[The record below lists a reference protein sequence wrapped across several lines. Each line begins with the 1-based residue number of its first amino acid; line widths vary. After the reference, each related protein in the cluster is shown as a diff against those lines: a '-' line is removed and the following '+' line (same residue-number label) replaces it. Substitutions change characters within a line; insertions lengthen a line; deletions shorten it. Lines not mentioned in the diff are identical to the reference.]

1 MIICFAKTEGHT
13 FTIYNKNE
21 KIIMDKENCDI
32 QMDLSDSD
40 GLTIK
45 LDVAEKIC
53 NLMKWKQELSLKQWV
68 MTFFIFFTVFLYDM
82 FCVNIKRL
90 ADFVTPLSESYYIDS
105 TGSGNTNRCELTY
118 YTGRFEILSHQYIYP
133 YMMVNGREKLK
144 CKFELNLTALET
156 SFFCAKLYYFF
167 LIIPIALVCG
177 IGGGAIWHSNF
188 AIFEGIVISALIYF
202 VSMNI
207 YLNRRKR
214 KLILQLTNELK

>member
-68 MTFFIFFTVFLYDM
+68 MTFFIFLQCF
-82 FCVNIKRL
+82 
-90 ADFVTPLSESYYIDS
+90 
-105 TGSGNTNRCELTY
+105 
-118 YTGRFEILSHQYIYP
+118 
-133 YMMVNGREKLK
+133 YMI
-144 CKFELNLTALET
+144 C
-156 SFFCAKLYYFF
+156 
-167 LIIPIALVCG
+167 
-177 IGGGAIWHSNF
+177 F
-188 AIFEGIVISALIYF
+188 A
-202 VSMNI
+202 
-207 YLNRRKR
+207 
-214 KLILQLTNELK
+214 